1 MNSAAPL
8 TCPSCEKL
16 VRSDWVDACGSCG
29 QEWNEPEAHELQ
41 GSHFTTQNRVEPTVV
56 KEATGPSPVK
66 TLSIAG
72 GVVGALIALAVV
84 AMLLSGG
91 INPKA
96 PDYAASVGTTVTTA
110 AAKTTSTTD
119 AFDENDAASTP
130 GMGEYKQ
137 VPVTDPEIIAT
148 ATRVYDAWQVGNLDA
163 ALSDMPDDPNFPDD
177 SAFAENAAYK
187 KLKETAPVA
196 GLVFE
201 GCAKFADFED
211 VSCNWTKNTNGESA
225 TFQFNMDKADSGKS
239 IVSGVSTSSYSSD
252 GGSFSFS
259 SD

>member
-1 MNSAAPL
+1 MNTAAPL

-29 QEWNEPEAHELQ
+29 HEWNQPEAGESA
-41 GSHFTTQNRVEPTVV
+41 GSHFVAPAQTETPVVAEPT
-56 KEATGPSPVK
+56 GLSPVK

-91 INPKA
+91 INPQA
-96 PDYAASVGTTVTTA
+96 PDYAASVDTTTSVASKKAATTTTA
-110 AAKTTSTTD
+110 IEET
-119 AFDENDAASTP
+119 DAASTP
-130 GMGEYKQ
+130 GEGDYKQ
-137 VPVTDPEIIAT
+137 VPVTDPEMIAL
-148 ATRVYDAWQVGNLDA
+148 ATRVSTTLGRPATSMQLATTCPMTQNILMTRHLA
-163 ALSDMPDDPNFPDD
+163 
-177 SAFAENAAYK
+177 NAAYK

-201 GCAKFADFED
+201 GCAKFED
-211 VSCNWTKNTNGESA
+211 YEEVSCNWTKKTDSESD
-225 TFQFNMDKADSGKS
+225 TFQFTIDKDDSGKL

-259 SD
+259 S